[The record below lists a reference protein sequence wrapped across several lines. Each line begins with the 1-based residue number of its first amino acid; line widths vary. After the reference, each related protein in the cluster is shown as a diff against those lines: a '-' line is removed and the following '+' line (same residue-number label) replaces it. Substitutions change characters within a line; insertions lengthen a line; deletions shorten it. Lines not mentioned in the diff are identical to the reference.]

1 MEVEMTRI
9 AIVEGDGIGHE
20 VIPVAKKVLDLLH
33 PEYEYFSVDVGY
45 HRWEQ
50 TGCPCA
56 DRDIA
61 ELKTAKA
68 ILFGAITTPPMKDY
82 QSVVLRLRKALD
94 LYANLRPVKGEGF
107 DIMIVRENTEGLYSG
122 IEEIN
127 TDRATTLRVV
137 TRAGTERI
145 VRTAIRLV
153 KERNGRLTIGHKANV
168 LKSDVMFRDICSSEA
183 ESAGISWNEK
193 FIDALALDVLQ
204 HPASYDVIVTTNIF
218 GDILSDVA
226 SYLVGGLGLVPSAN
240 IGDHHALFEPVHGSA
255 PDIAGKNI
263 ANPIAALRSAG
274 LLLRYCGD
282 PEGSN
287 RIEAAVQTV
296 IAQGIRTRDLGGS
309 AGTREFGNAV
319 VQALLRRN

>member
-1 MEVEMTRI
+1 MTRI
-9 AIVEGDGIGHE
+9 AVVEGDGIGHE
-20 VIPVAKKVLDLLH
+20 VIPVAKNVLGLLH
-33 PEYEYFSVDVGY
+33 PEFEYFSVDVGY
-45 HRWEQ
+45 HRWEE

-61 ELKTAKA
+61 ELKTADA

-94 LYANLRPVKGEGF
+94 LYANLRPVKGNGF

-127 TDRATTLRVV
+127 HDRATTLRVV
-137 TRAGTERI
+137 TRKGTERI
-145 VRTAIRLV
+145 VRSAIRLAQQR
-153 KERNGRLTIGHKANV
+153 KGKLTIGHKANV
-168 LKSDVMFRDICSSEA
+168 LKSDVLFRDICLAEA
-183 ESAGISWNEK
+183 KASGVSCNDR
-193 FIDALALDVLQ
+193 FIDALALDILQ
-204 HPASYDVIVTTNIF
+204 HPASYDVVVTTNIF

-240 IGDHHALFEPVHGSA
+240 IGDHYALFEPVHGSA

-274 LLLRYCGD
+274 MLLAYCGD
-282 PEGSN
+282 DTASD
-287 RIEAAVQTV
+287 RIEAAVQAV
-296 IAQGIRTRDLGGS
+296 LAQGIRTRDLGGS
-309 AGTREFGNAV
+309 AGTREFGEAV
-319 VQALLRRN
+319 IHVLRQPDTGA